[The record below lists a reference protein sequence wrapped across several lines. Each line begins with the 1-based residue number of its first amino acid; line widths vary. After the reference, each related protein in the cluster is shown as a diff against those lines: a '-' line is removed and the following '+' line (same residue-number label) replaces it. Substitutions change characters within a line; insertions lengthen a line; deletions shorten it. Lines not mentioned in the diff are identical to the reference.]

1 MSIRRSV
8 DNTPGNF
15 KGVKQNSVSSANRY
29 APAVLVGSWFEE
41 RCSGETDPK
50 AITPGI
56 YGKST
61 CAEDF
66 SLYKTHFTR
75 PIPENS
81 RKGAMDFVNWKQEGF
96 SNRVGTE
103 VTNIK
108 FSDGVEFYKNATT
121 MTDMM
126 FRILPQQTGEAS
138 STYTL
143 RGYGKPKIDMLRS
156 YGNLTKTG
164 LLKWRACEQ
173 WREKNIPV
181 DVSHYK
187 QNFKRI
193 EVKPDPHRRVKA
205 SSKSIP

>member
-1 MSIRRSV
+1 MSIRRTA
-8 DNTPGNF
+8 DNLPGSF
-15 KGVKQNSVSSANRY
+15 KGAKRKSASSANRY

-41 RCSGETDPK
+41 RCSSETDPK

-66 SLYKTHFTR
+66 SLYKAQFAR

-81 RKGAMDFVNWKQEGF
+81 RKGAIDFFNWKQEGF
-96 SNRVGTE
+96 SNRLATE
-103 VTNIK
+103 ATNIK
-108 FSDGVEFYKNATT
+108 FSDGIEFYKNATT

-126 FRILPQQTGEAS
+126 FRILPQQKGEAS
-138 STYTL
+138 
-143 RGYGKPKIDMLRS
+143 KPKVDMLRS

-173 WREKNIPV
+173 WREKNTPAY
-181 DVSHYK
+181 VSHYK

-193 EVKPDPHRRVKA
+193 EVKPDPNRRVKA
-205 SSKSIP
+205 SSKTIP